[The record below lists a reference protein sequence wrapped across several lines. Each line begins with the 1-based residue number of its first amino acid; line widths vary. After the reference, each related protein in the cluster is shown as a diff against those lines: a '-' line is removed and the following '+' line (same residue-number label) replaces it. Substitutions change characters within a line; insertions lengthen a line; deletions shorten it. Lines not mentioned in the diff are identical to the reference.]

1 MSITNFFHY
10 PEELKCEAPTVK
22 DGEVS
27 PSTAISPGSS
37 YSVTCKDG
45 YTLKGTATVTCTQS
59 GGEAT
64 LATLPTCEEG
74 NAQISTTLFKTSR

>member
-1 MSITNFFHY
+1 M
-10 PEELKCEAPTVK
+10 K

-27 PSTAISPGSS
+27 PSTDISPGSS

-59 GGEAT
+59 GSEAT

-74 NAQISTTLFKTSR
+74 NAVIKYYFVSNIISEGWGKGFEH